1 MLIGESALMGDNVF
15 IGDSVLINPI
25 PPGGGGGRGR
35 KVPAPISTFEN
46 FLDI

>member
-25 PPGGGGGRGR
+25 PPGGGGGGR
-35 KVPAPISTFEN
+35 KVSAPISTFDN

>member
-25 PPGGGGGRGR
+25 PPGRGGGAESVR
-35 KVPAPISTFEN
+35 ADFN
-46 FLDI
+46 FR